1 MPPKKSDSTASI
13 TVAKI
18 ETGTIRVHILG
29 REPLICNRMSEKAR
43 QELLAPRGRL
53 SQVDKQ
59 TNQKH
64 DPLTEYRSSVYKIID
79 DKCPALVGL
88 PSTAFKGSMG
98 TAALDLPGTKKAQ
111 IGRLTWVQG
120 TYVPVFGV
128 PQLFMSVVRSAD
140 MNRTP
145 DIRTRAILS
154 RWACVIDV
162 TFVKPLMQE
171 QAVAN
176 LLGAAG
182 FTAGVGDWRNEKGK
196 GNFGQF
202 EIVDADNPEFI
213 DIVTN
218 GGRAV
223 QLKALETP
231 VAFDDETAELLS
243 WFDAEMAR
251 RQTQGR
257 IPKKV
262 GGKNTNGTGEPAEG
276 GVALQ

>member
-1 MPPKKSDSTASI
+1 MAKAKAAAETNI

-18 ETGTIRVHILG
+18 ETGTLRVHILG

-53 SQVDKQ
+53 SAVDKQ

-64 DPLTEYRSSVYKIID
+64 DPLTEYRSSIYKIID
-79 DKCPALVGL
+79 DACPTLVGL
-88 PSTAFKGSMG
+88 PSTAFKGAMG

-120 TYVPVFGV
+120 TYVPIFGV

-145 DIRTRAILS
+145 DIRTRAILPK
-154 RWACVIDV
+154 WACVIDV
-162 TFVKPLMQE
+162 TYVKPLMQD

-202 EIVDADNPEFI
+202 EIVDADNPDFL
-213 DIVTN
+213 DIVAH
-218 GGRAV
+218 GGRLA
-223 QLKALETP
+223 QLKAVETP
-231 VAFDDETAELLS
+231 VCFDDETADLLA
-243 WFDAEMAR
+243 WFHDEMGR
-251 RQTQGR
+251 RAQQGR
-257 IPKKV
+257 IPKKP
-262 GGKNTNGTGEPAEG
+262 GKVAAAAANGNAD
-276 GVALQ
+276 ASLQ